1 METDDESN
9 RAKLVALKLDKS
21 LKLWVWMWQQ
31 DDDRTWFELHP
42 MLHDY
47 YLNQNDIHP
56 RTYEFY
62 LKHGELLAV
71 SKELPT
77 WVPIEK
83 PSE

>member
-1 METDDESN
+1 MVAHSETKN
-9 RAKLVALKLDKS
+9 VAIRAALKLDPS
-21 LKLWVWMWQQ
+21 LKLWVWGWTTCS
-31 DDDRTWFELHP
+31 DDWKWL
-42 MLHDY
+42 
-47 YLNQNDIHP
+47 DIHP